1 MSNTFGTKF
10 RLTTF
15 GESHGKAIGGIIDG
29 CPSNFELDFEQIQ
42 AELDRRSPGN
52 SKLTSNRKEPD
63 KVEFLSGIFEGKTLG
78 TPIGFLVWNKDQ
90 KSKDYGNL
98 KDIYRPSHAD
108 YTYLKKYGIR
118 DYRGGGRAS
127 ARETVSRVVGGAIA
141 KQILKAQ
148 NIEIFAYVSQVGDIK
163 LEQNYTNKFISDNIL
178 NCPDKEITEKMIS
191 KIKQVRQERDS
202 IGGTINCVIKNVPIG
217 LGEPVFNKF
226 HAELSKAILGINAC
240 KGFEIGSGF
249 EAANMLSSEHND
261 IFYIKNDKVRTKTNN
276 SGGVQGGITNGEDVF
291 FKAAFKPIPT
301 IMQEQETLTTSN
313 EPIIYKAKGRHDP
326 CVLPRALPI
335 VEAMAA
341 MVCLDFLIVDGK
353 SLIDSK

>member
-1 MSNTFGTKF
+1 MSNTFGTNF

-29 CPSNFELDFEQIQ
+29 CPSNFSLDFDKIQ
-42 AELDRRSPGN
+42 AELDRRKPGK

-63 KVEFLSGIFEGKTLG
+63 AVEFLSGIFEGKTLG
-78 TPIGFLVWNKDQ
+78 TPIGFLIRNKDQ

-108 YTYLKKYGIR
+108 YTYMAKYGIR

-141 KQILKAQ
+141 RQFLSAQ

-163 LEQNYTNKFISDNIL
+163 LEQNYNERFESDNIL
-178 NCPDKEITEKMIS
+178 NCPDKEISEKMLS
-191 KIKQVRQERDS
+191 KIEQVKKAGDS
-202 IGGTINCVIKNVPIG
+202 IGGTINCVIKNIPAG

-249 EAANMLSSEHND
+249 QAASMLSSQHND
-261 IFYIKNDKVRTKTNN
+261 IFYFENNKIRTKTNN
-276 SGGVQGGITNGEDVF
+276 SGGVQGGITNGEDVY
-291 FKAAFKPIPT
+291 FKAVFKPVPT
-301 IMQEQETLTTSN
+301 IMQEQETITTLNKS
-313 EPIIYKAKGRHDP
+313 IAYKAKGRHDP

-341 MVCLDFLIVDGK
+341 MVSLDFLLLK
-353 SLIDSK
+353 

>member
-1 MSNTFGTKF
+1 MSNTFGTNF

-15 GESHGKAIGGIIDG
+15 GESHGKAFGGIIDG
-29 CPSNFELDFEQIQ
+29 CPSNFELNFEEIQ
-42 AELDRRSPGN
+42 AELDRRSPGK
-52 SKLTSNRKEPD
+52 SKLTSSRKEPD

-78 TPIGFLVWNKDQ
+78 TPIGFLIWNKNQ
-90 KSKDYGNL
+90 ESKDYGNL

-141 KQILKAQ
+141 KQFLAAQ

-163 LEQNYTNKFISDNIL
+163 LEQNYNEKFETDNIL
-178 NCPDKEITEKMIS
+178 NCPDKEISEKMLS
-191 KIKQVRQERDS
+191 KIEQVKKAGDS
-202 IGGTINCVIKNVPIG
+202 IGGTINCVIKNIPAG

-249 EAANMLSSEHND
+249 QAASMLSSQHND
-261 IFYIKNDKVRTKTNN
+261 IFYFENNKIRTKTNN
-276 SGGVQGGITNGEDVF
+276 SGGVQGGITNGEDVY
-291 FKAAFKPIPT
+291 FKAVFKPVPT
-301 IMQEQETLTTSN
+301 IMQEQETLTTDNKS
-313 EPIIYKAKGRHDP
+313 IVYRAKGRHDP

-341 MVCLDFLIVDGK
+341 MVSLDFLMLNKNI
-353 SLIDSK
+353 L